1 MQTVGKVYAEAL
13 FSLAQEEQQEQQVYQ
28 ELNQAADLMLQNPGF
43 ATLLDVPTLRT
54 EERIEVLQ
62 KVIGDAPGITENF
75 LCLLVEKHRFGRLSE
90 IREAFNKQYYE
101 TFGIAEVF
109 VTSAVPL
116 DNGQRSALKAK
127 LQKKLG
133 KTIELKESVDKSLLG
148 GMVVQYGDT
157 RMDNSLRTRMQQF
170 GVQST
175 PKRKH

>member
-13 FSLAQEEQQEQQVYQ
+13 FSLAREERKEQQVYE

-43 ATLLDVPTLRT
+43 STLLDVPTLRT
-54 EERIEVLQ
+54 EERIEVLR
-62 KVIGDAPGITENF
+62 KVIGDKPGITENF

-90 IREAFNKQYYE
+90 IREAYNKQYHE
-101 TFGIAEVF
+101 AFGIAEVF

-116 DNGQRSALKAK
+116 DESQRSALKTK

-133 KTIELKESVDKSLLG
+133 KTIQLRERVDSTLIG

-157 RMDNSLRTRMQQF
+157 RMDNSLRTRLEQF
-170 GVQST
+170 RRQA
-175 PKRKH
+175 

>member
-13 FSLAQEEQQEQQVYQ
+13 FSLAREERKEQQVYE

-43 ATLLDVPTLRT
+43 STLLDVPTLRT
-54 EERIEVLQ
+54 EERIEVLR
-62 KVIGDAPGITENF
+62 KVIGDNPGITENF

-90 IREAFNKQYYE
+90 IREAFNKQYHE
-101 TFGIAEVF
+101 AFGIAEVF

-116 DNGQRSALKAK
+116 DEAQRSALKTK

-133 KTIELKESVDKSLLG
+133 KTIQLRERVDSTLIG

-157 RMDNSLRTRMQQF
+157 RMDHSIKTRMKQF
-170 GVQST
+170 KQES
-175 PKRKH
+175 

>member
-13 FSLAQEEQQEQQVYQ
+13 FSLAREERKEQQVYE

-43 ATLLDVPTLRT
+43 STLLDVPTLRT
-54 EERIEVLQ
+54 EERIEVLR
-62 KVIGDAPGITENF
+62 KVIGDKPGITENF

-90 IREAFNKQYYE
+90 IREAYNKQYHE
-101 TFGIAEVF
+101 AFGIAEVF

-116 DNGQRSALKAK
+116 DESQRSALKTK

-133 KTIELKESVDKSLLG
+133 KTIQLRERVDSTLIG

-157 RMDNSLRTRMQQF
+157 RMDHSIRTRMKQF
-170 GVQST
+170 KQES
-175 PKRKH
+175 

>member
-13 FSLAQEEQQEQQVYQ
+13 FSLAREERKEQQVYE

-43 ATLLDVPTLRT
+43 STLLDVPTLRT
-54 EERIEVLQ
+54 EERIEVLR

-90 IREAFNKQYYE
+90 IREAYNKQYHE
-101 TFGIAEVF
+101 AFGIAEVF

-116 DNGQRSALKAK
+116 DDAQRSALKAK

-133 KTIELKESVDKSLLG
+133 KTIQLRERVDQTLVG
-148 GMVVQYGDT
+148 GMVIQYGDT
-157 RMDNSLRTRMQQF
+157 RMDNSLRTRMRQF
-170 GVQST
+170 KQDS
-175 PKRKH
+175 

>member
-13 FSLAQEEQQEQQVYQ
+13 FSLAQEEQQERKVYQ
-28 ELNQAADLMLQNPGF
+28 ELNEAADLMLQNPGF
-43 ATLLDVPTLRT
+43 AILLDLPTLRT

-62 KVIGDAPGITENF
+62 KVIGDTPGITENF

-101 TFGIAEVF
+101 TVGIAEVF

-116 DNGQRSALKAK
+116 EHRQRSILKVK

-133 KTIELKESVDKSLLG
+133 KTIQLKERVDKSLLG
-148 GMVVQYGDT
+148 GMIIQYGDA
-157 RMDNSLRTRMQQF
+157 RMDNSLRTKMQKF
-170 GVQST
+170 GARTS
-175 PKRKH
+175 KRKR